1 MLDLVVYGATG
12 FTGRLVAAYLRRS
25 APSGL
30 RWALAGR
37 DAARL
42 EAVATEIEAQPG
54 LAAGVGA
61 APVSVLGGCDAD
73 EASAARIAGE
83 TRAVLSTAGPFSKY
97 SDALVG
103 ACAAGGVSYVDI
115 NGEIPWVARVIER
128 HDEAARA
135 SGALIVPN
143 CGFDSVPSDLC
154 ALRATRLLADGTGS
168 ACVSVQGVMH
178 MTGAMSGGT
187 IETGLEME
195 RLYPGELRQPF
206 RLGGA
211 SRLARGG
218 EDPSDADPSEER
230 YDGTLRRWLAPFGMA
245 RINTRVV
252 RRSAGELDAYVNVD
266 ASRFRYRE
274 EQLSPA
280 GGRAAA
286 KMAKNAAIPPE
297 KLRALVEAGRLP
309 KPGGGPS
316 AEKRAASAFTA
327 LALARAADGSAA
339 ACGLSGGDPGYDE
352 TAKMVAEAALCLV
365 AEERAELP
373 AAARGGSGVL
383 TPAAAL
389 GGVLERRLGGA
400 GLVWEDGYPL
410 GSLPG
415 APDEEA
421 EAAAVEAEA
430 VAKEAW

>member
-42 EAVATEIEAQPG
+42 EAVAAEIEAQPG

-195 RLYPGELRQPF
+195 TL
-206 RLGGA
+206 A
-211 SRLARGG
+211 SGLSSLPPPSLLDGPASGVHRSGSTRASCGSPSGSEAPRG
-218 EDPSDADPSEER
+218 S
-230 YDGTLRRWLAPFGMA
+230 
-245 RINTRVV
+245 
-252 RRSAGELDAYVNVD
+252 
-266 ASRFRYRE
+266 
-274 EQLSPA
+274 
-280 GGRAAA
+280 RAAA
-286 KMAKNAAIPPE
+286 
-297 KLRALVEAGRLP
+297 R
-309 KPGGGPS
+309 
-316 AEKRAASAFTA
+316 
-327 LALARAADGSAA
+327 ARARRGSNF
-339 ACGLSGGDPGYDE
+339 
-352 TAKMVAEAALCLV
+352 
-365 AEERAELP
+365 
-373 AAARGGSGVL
+373 
-383 TPAAAL
+383 TP
-389 GGVLERRLGGA
+389 
-400 GLVWEDGYPL
+400 
-410 GSLPG
+410 
-415 APDEEA
+415 
-421 EAAAVEAEA
+421 
-430 VAKEAW
+430 